1 MICLLKPMQV
11 QNKEQKGYNVPV
23 AKLQS
28 HSHNPEKSVHIKI
41 LGDF

>member
-1 MICLLKPMQV
+1 MQV

-28 HSHNPEKSVHIKI
+28 QSHNPEKSVHSKI
-41 LGDF
+41 FGEF